1 MRWIAI
7 RGRARKADARQIVP
21 MKALRDPRCLLVESR
36 WLVPRHFDG
45 ISLGPIVLLRPDVS
59 AGLIAHELVHVRQFW
74 RRPFT
79 HGPRYL
85 LSKAYRQACE
95 VEAYRAQ
102 LQAAGRTPSRIAN
115 LARYLAT
122 KYRLDLDEET
132 AVRLLSVEDLP
143 H

>member
-1 MRWIAI
+1 
-7 RGRARKADARQIVP
+7 

-59 AGLIAHELVHVRQFW
+59 AGLIAHELAHVRQFW

-132 AVRLLSVEDLP
+132 AVRLLSVVSADDSP
-143 H
+143 P